1 MSSAQAVGGSR
12 DSMSGVQPWPCL
24 LQPTRRERQAFILV
38 QGFTLVP
45 GCVDWIKGRKVR
57 GKTPGK
63 QEVRPKLWAAV
74 GRKGRLRAFFH
85 LYSTEMVLDV

>member
-1 MSSAQAVGGSR
+1 
-12 DSMSGVQPWPCL
+12 MSGVQPWTCL
-24 LQPTRRERQAFILV
+24 LRPTRRERQAFILV

-45 GCVDWIKGRKVR
+45 GRVDWIKGRKVR

-85 LYSTEMVLDV
+85 FYSTEMVLDV